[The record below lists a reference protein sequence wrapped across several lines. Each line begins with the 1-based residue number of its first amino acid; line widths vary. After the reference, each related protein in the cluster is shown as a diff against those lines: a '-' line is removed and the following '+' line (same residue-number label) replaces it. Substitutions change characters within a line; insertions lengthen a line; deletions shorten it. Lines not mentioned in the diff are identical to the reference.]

1 MRRIKLARTLQRLTG
16 LFPGK
21 YPMESRVGL
30 LSQPFFVFGSGRNG
44 STMLN
49 RMLNQHPELFLPSE
63 QYFLGNS
70 IIKFRLY
77 NFLIW
82 RDLVKIIAG
91 ELIPTTG
98 SHTWDFG
105 PEHIIQDLFS
115 TPDKSLQYLI
125 DKSFRAYGVHR
136 GAAFGRWGD
145 TTPMNTRYMPEIT
158 DLFPQARYIFLLR
171 DGRDVIASYQK
182 GGKDYLGE
190 LASPLIAA
198 RHWLRSVKMYEQMLQ
213 KTDILLVRYE
223 KLVSDPETEL
233 TRICEALGVKYH
245 PEMLQFHLSEPPE
258 AMYQEPQHANIRRPV
273 SAGSIGNWR
282 EALSRADQA
291 QVMPI
296 IDGAL
301 AKYGYV

>member
-1 MRRIKLARTLQRLTG
+1 MRRIKLARTLQQLTG

-21 YPMESRVGL
+21 YPLHSKVGTRNE
-30 LSQPFFVFGSGRNG
+30 PFFVFGSGRNG

-49 RMLNQHPELFLPSE
+49 RILNQHPAFFLPSE

-91 ELIPTTG
+91 ELLPATG
-98 SHTWDFG
+98 SHTWSYG
-105 PEHIIQDLFS
+105 PDAVIKDLFHTS
-115 TPDKSLQYLI
+115 DKSLQYVVDRI
-125 DKSFRAYGVHR
+125 FRSYGESREVQF
-136 GAAFGRWGD
+136 ARWGD

-158 DLFPQARYIFLLR
+158 DLFPKAKYIFLLR
-171 DGRDVIASYQK
+171 DGRDVVASYQK

-190 LASPLIAA
+190 LAAPMSAA
-198 RHWLRSVKMYEQMLQ
+198 RHWLRSVAMYEQMLK

-223 KLVSDPETEL
+223 KLVQDPEFEL
-233 TRICEALGVKYH
+233 TRLCQTLDVEYDPGL
-245 PEMLQFHLSEPPE
+245 LDFHLSTPQE
-258 AMYQEPQHANIRRPV
+258 ALYQEPQHANIRRPI
-273 SAGSIGNWR
+273 SGSSVGNWQR
-282 EALSRADQA
+282 TLAKEDLDMI
-291 QVMPI
+291 MPLLQ
-296 IDGAL
+296 DTL